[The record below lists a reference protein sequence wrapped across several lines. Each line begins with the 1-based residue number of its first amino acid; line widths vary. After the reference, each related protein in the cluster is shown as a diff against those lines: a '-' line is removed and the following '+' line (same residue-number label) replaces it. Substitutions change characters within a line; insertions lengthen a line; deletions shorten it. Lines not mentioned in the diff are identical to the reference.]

1 VTALADACAELAR
14 WLPAAET
21 LITAPDADGTS
32 GHGQP
37 SSRPPWNSAAAE
49 ALLDALEGVRQLEA
63 SWRSGPLRPM
73 AQAGTVLASIVRL
86 SHAVSDGE
94 QRQAVTM
101 VSRWTVS
108 ILQLPAVDE
117 AERPLRVAAPCVYC
131 GFAML
136 RVYPRSGR
144 VTCLRFGVCQDSEGN
159 HPVGVMGRSQLDGS
173 PCVTWNDGLVT

>member
-1 VTALADACAELAR
+1 MSALADACAELAR
-14 WLPAAET
+14 WLPAAEALVT
-21 LITAPDADGTS
+21 QPDADGTS

-49 ALLDALEGVRQLEA
+49 ALLGALEGARQLEA
-63 SWRSGPLRPM
+63 SWRSGQLLPM
-73 AQAGTVLASIVRL
+73 AQTGTVLASIVRL
-86 SHAVSDGE
+86 SHAVSDDG

-101 VSRWTVS
+101 VSRWTVA
-108 ILQLPAVDE
+108 ILQLPAVGRE
-117 AERPLRVAAPCVYC
+117 ERPLRVAAPCVYC

-144 VTCLRFGVCQDSEGN
+144 VTCLRYGACQDSEGN

-173 PCVTWNDGLVT
+173 PCVTWADGLVT